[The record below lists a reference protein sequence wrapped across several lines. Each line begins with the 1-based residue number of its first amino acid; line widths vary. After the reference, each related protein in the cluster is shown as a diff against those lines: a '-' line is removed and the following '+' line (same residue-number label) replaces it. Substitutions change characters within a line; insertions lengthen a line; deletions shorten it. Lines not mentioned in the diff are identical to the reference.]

1 MKYTLVGIS
10 ILLLAL
16 FSACGGDDHNH
27 DHDGHDHGHD
37 HAHDHGEHD
46 EHDGHDHAGHDHGHA
61 HDEGPEHKLGILQ
74 LGDHPF
80 TVIQHGEITGKA
92 EAVLTI
98 KYDKAGAPELRAWI
112 GNEDGRGSVKALLEY
127 NQEAKHYHGHLE
139 VPGALPE
146 TAKIWLSIKNGEHET
161 KGHIPFK

>member
-1 MKYTLVGIS
+1 MKYALLFLSIS
-10 ILLLAL
+10 LLAF
-16 FSACGGDDHNH
+16 FSACGGDDHDHSGHDHDHADHDHDHAEH
-27 DHDGHDHGHD
+27 DHDGHDHEGHD
-37 HAHDHGEHD
+37 
-46 EHDGHDHAGHDHGHA
+46 HA
-61 HDEGPEHKLGILQ
+61 HDEGPEHKLGTLQ
-74 LGDHPF
+74 IGDHPF
-80 TVIQHGEITGKA
+80 TVIQHGSITGQA

-146 TAKIWLSIKNGEHET
+146 SAKIWLSIKNGDHET